1 MLYYL
6 SDYTEGA
13 HPRILERLQ
22 ETNLI
27 SQPGYGEDRFCASAR
42 EKIRA
47 ACEKPEADVYFLV
60 GGTQCN
66 AVTIASLLRRWEGVI
81 AADTGHTGGTQTNA
95 IVISSL
101 LRSFEGVVAAETG
114 HVAVHEAGAIELGGH
129 KVLTLPSHEGKIN
142 ANELRTYLG
151 RFFSDPTWQHMV
163 RPGMVYISHPT
174 EPGTLYSKAEL
185 EALHAVCGDYG
196 LRLFVDGARL
206 GYGLMSPEC
215 DMSLPELCDRCD
227 VFYIG
232 GTKVGAL
239 CGEALVFPKG
249 DMPRHFAT
257 MVKQQGAMLAKGRLL
272 GVQFDTLFTDGLYF
286 EISRHAIG
294 LAMKLKAAFREKGY
308 PLFADSPTNQQFPI
322 LTKEQEE
329 KLRRYAA
336 FETWEPLPD
345 GRSAVRFVTSWAT
358 REEDVDALIALL

>member
-81 AADTGHTGGTQTNA
+81 AADTGHIN
-95 IVISSL
+95 
-101 LRSFEGVVAAETG
+101 
-114 HVAVHEAGAIELGGH
+114 VHEAGAVEFTGH
-129 KVLTLPSHEGKIN
+129 KVIALPQQGGKLSADTLRGYCAAFY
-142 ANELRTYLG
+142 ANETH
-151 RFFSDPTWQHMV
+151 DHMPF
-163 RPGMVYISHPT
+163 PGMVYISQPT
-174 EPGTLYSKAEL
+174 ELGTLYSKAEL

-308 PLFADSPTNQQFPI
+308 PLFADSPTNLQFPI

-358 REEDVDALIALL
+358 REEDVDALIAVL

>member
-81 AADTGHTGGTQTNA
+81 AADTGHIN
-95 IVISSL
+95 
-101 LRSFEGVVAAETG
+101 
-114 HVAVHEAGAIELGGH
+114 VHEAGAVEFTGH
-129 KVLTLPSHEGKIN
+129 KVIALPQQGGKLSADTLRGYCAAFY
-142 ANELRTYLG
+142 ANETH
-151 RFFSDPTWQHMV
+151 DHMPF
-163 RPGMVYISHPT
+163 PGMVYISQPT
-174 EPGTLYSKAEL
+174 ELGTLYSKAEL

-272 GVQFDTLFTDGLYF
+272 GVQFETLFTDGLYF

-294 LAMKLKAAFREKGY
+294 LAMKLKAAFLEKGY

-358 REEDVDALIALL
+358 REEDVDALIAVL

>member
-81 AADTGHTGGTQTNA
+81 AADTGHIN
-95 IVISSL
+95 
-101 LRSFEGVVAAETG
+101 
-114 HVAVHEAGAIELGGH
+114 VHEAGAVEFTGH
-129 KVLTLPSHEGKIN
+129 KVIALPQQGGKLSADTLRGYCAAFY
-142 ANELRTYLG
+142 ANETH
-151 RFFSDPTWQHMV
+151 DHMPF
-163 RPGMVYISHPT
+163 PGMVYISQPT
-174 EPGTLYSKAEL
+174 ELGTLYSKAEL

-286 EISRHAIG
+286 EISRHAIR

-322 LTKEQEE
+322 LTAEQLAR
-329 KLRRYAA
+329 LRQHAA
-336 FETWEPLPD
+336 FETWAPLPD
-345 GRSAVRFVTSWAT
+345 GRTAVRFVTSWAT
-358 REEDVDALIALL
+358 REEDVDALIAVL

>member
-81 AADTGHTGGTQTNA
+81 AADTGHIN
-95 IVISSL
+95 
-101 LRSFEGVVAAETG
+101 
-114 HVAVHEAGAIELGGH
+114 VHEAGAVEFTGH
-129 KVLTLPSHEGKIN
+129 KVIALPQQGGKLSADTLRGYCAAFY
-142 ANELRTYLG
+142 ANETH
-151 RFFSDPTWQHMV
+151 DHMPF
-163 RPGMVYISHPT
+163 PGMVYISQPT
-174 EPGTLYSKAEL
+174 ELGTLYSKAEL
-185 EALHAVCGDYG
+185 EALHAVCGEYG

-206 GYGLMSPEC
+206 GYGLMSPDC
-215 DMSLPELCDRCD
+215 DMTLPELCELCD

-249 DMPRHFAT
+249 DMPKHMAT
-257 MVKQQGAMLAKGRLL
+257 LVKQQGAMLAKGRLL
-272 GVQFDTLFTDGLYF
+272 GVQFDTLFTDDLYF
-286 EISRHAIG
+286 KISRHAIE
-294 LAMKLKAAFREKGY
+294 LAMKLKAAFVEKGY

-329 KLRRYAA
+329 KLRQYAA
-336 FETWEPLPD
+336 FETWETLPD
-345 GRSAVRFVTSWAT
+345 GRKAVRFVTSWAT
-358 REEDVDALIALL
+358 REEDVDALIAVL

>member
-81 AADTGHTGGTQTNA
+81 AADTGHIN
-95 IVISSL
+95 
-101 LRSFEGVVAAETG
+101 
-114 HVAVHEAGAIELGGH
+114 VHEAGAVEFTGH
-129 KVLTLPSHEGKIN
+129 KVIALPQQGGKLSADTLRGYCAAFY
-142 ANELRTYLG
+142 ANETH
-151 RFFSDPTWQHMV
+151 DHMPF
-163 RPGMVYISHPT
+163 PGMVYISQPT
-174 EPGTLYSKAEL
+174 ELGTLYSKAEL

>member
-27 SQPGYGEDRFCASAR
+27 SQPGYGEDRFCAAAR

-47 ACEKPEADVYFLV
+47 ACRKPEADVYFLV

-66 AVTIASLLRRWEGVI
+66 AVTIASLLQRWEAVI
-81 AADTGHTGGTQTNA
+81 AADTGHIN
-95 IVISSL
+95 
-101 LRSFEGVVAAETG
+101 
-114 HVAVHEAGAIELGGH
+114 VHEAGAIEFTGH
-129 KVLTLPSHEGKIN
+129 KVIPLAQQGGKLSADTVRGYCAAFY
-142 ANELRTYLG
+142 ANETH
-151 RFFSDPTWQHMV
+151 DHMPF
-163 RPGMVYISHPT
+163 PGMVYISQPT
-174 EPGTLYSKAEL
+174 ELGTLYSKAEL
-185 EALHAVCGDYG
+185 AALHAVCGEYG

-206 GYGLMSPEC
+206 GYGLMSPDC
-215 DMSLPELCDRCD
+215 DLSLPELCELCD

-239 CGEALVFPKG
+239 CGEALVFPRG
-249 DMPRHFAT
+249 DMPKHMAT

-272 GVQFDTLFTDGLYF
+272 GVQFDTLFTDDLYF
-286 EISRHAIG
+286 EISRHAID
-294 LAMKLKAAFREKGY
+294 LAMKLKAAFLEKGY

-322 LTKEQEE
+322 LTEAQEE
-329 KLRRYAA
+329 KLRQYAA

-345 GRSAVRFVTSWAT
+345 GRKAVRFVTSWAT
-358 REEDVDALIALL
+358 REEDVDALIAVL

>member
-81 AADTGHTGGTQTNA
+81 AADTGHIN
-95 IVISSL
+95 
-101 LRSFEGVVAAETG
+101 
-114 HVAVHEAGAIELGGH
+114 VHEAGAIEFTGH
-129 KVLTLPSHEGKIN
+129 KVIALPQQGGKLSADTLRGYCAAFY
-142 ANELRTYLG
+142 ANETR
-151 RFFSDPTWQHMV
+151 DHMPF
-163 RPGMVYISHPT
+163 PGMVYISQPT
-174 EPGTLYSKAEL
+174 ELGTLYSKAEL

>member
-81 AADTGHTGGTQTNA
+81 AADTGHIN
-95 IVISSL
+95 
-101 LRSFEGVVAAETG
+101 
-114 HVAVHEAGAIELGGH
+114 VHEAGAVEFTGH
-129 KVLTLPSHEGKIN
+129 KVIALPQQGGKLSADTLRGYCAAFY
-142 ANELRTYLG
+142 ANETH
-151 RFFSDPTWQHMV
+151 DHMPF
-163 RPGMVYISHPT
+163 PGMVYISQPT
-174 EPGTLYSKAEL
+174 ELGTLYSKEEL

-308 PLFADSPTNQQFPI
+308 PLFADSPINLQFPI

-358 REEDVDALIALL
+358 REEDVDALIAVL

>member
-13 HPRILERLQ
+13 HPRILEKLQ

-27 SQPGYGEDRFCASAR
+27 SQPGYGEDVFCASAR

-47 ACEKPEADVYFLV
+47 ACQKPEADVYFLA

-66 AVTIASLLRRWEGVI
+66 AVAISSLLQRWEAVI
-81 AADTGHTGGTQTNA
+81 AADTGHIN
-95 IVISSL
+95 
-101 LRSFEGVVAAETG
+101 
-114 HVAVHEAGAIELGGH
+114 VHEAGAVEFTGH
-129 KVLTLPSHEGKIN
+129 KVIALPGRDGRLSAETVRDYC
-142 ANELRTYLG
+142 A
-151 RFFSDPTWQHMV
+151 RFFADETHEAMPF
-163 RPGMVYISHPT
+163 PGMVYISQPT
-174 EPGTLYSKAEL
+174 ELGTLYSKAEL
-185 EALHAVCGDYG
+185 QALHAVCGEYG

-206 GYGLMSPEC
+206 GYGLMSPAC
-215 DMSLPELCDRCD
+215 DLSLPQLCDLCD

-249 DMPRHFAT
+249 DMPRHMAT
-257 MVKQQGAMLAKGRLL
+257 LVKQQGAMLAKGRLL
-272 GVQFDTLFTDGLYF
+272 GIQFDVLFTDGLYF
-286 EISRHAIG
+286 EIGRRAVA
-294 LAMKLKAAFREKGY
+294 LAMKLKAAFAEKGY

-322 LTKEQEE
+322 LTREQEE
-329 KLRRYAA
+329 RLRQHAA
-336 FETWEPLPD
+336 FETWAPLPG
-345 GRSAVRFVTSWAT
+345 GRVAVRFVTSWAT

>member
-66 AVTIASLLRRWEGVI
+66 AVTIASLLQRWEGVI
-81 AADTGHTGGTQTNA
+81 AADTGHIN
-95 IVISSL
+95 
-101 LRSFEGVVAAETG
+101 
-114 HVAVHEAGAIELGGH
+114 VHEAGAIEFTGH
-129 KVLTLPSHEGKIN
+129 KVIALPQQGGKLSADTLRGYCAAFY
-142 ANELRTYLG
+142 ANETR
-151 RFFSDPTWQHMV
+151 DHMPF
-163 RPGMVYISHPT
+163 PGMVYISQPT
-174 EPGTLYSKAEL
+174 ELGTLYSKAEL

>member
-81 AADTGHTGGTQTNA
+81 AADTGHIN
-95 IVISSL
+95 
-101 LRSFEGVVAAETG
+101 
-114 HVAVHEAGAIELGGH
+114 VHEAGAVEFTGH
-129 KVLTLPSHEGKIN
+129 KVIALPQQGGKLSADTLRGYCAAFY
-142 ANELRTYLG
+142 ANETH
-151 RFFSDPTWQHMV
+151 DHMPF
-163 RPGMVYISHPT
+163 PGMVYISQPT
-174 EPGTLYSKAEL
+174 ELGTLYSKAEL

-358 REEDVDALIALL
+358 REEDVDALIPLL

>member
-81 AADTGHTGGTQTNA
+81 AADTGHIN
-95 IVISSL
+95 
-101 LRSFEGVVAAETG
+101 
-114 HVAVHEAGAIELGGH
+114 VHEAGSVEFTGH
-129 KVLTLPSHEGKIN
+129 KVIALPQQGGKLSADTLRGYCAAFY
-142 ANELRTYLG
+142 ANETR
-151 RFFSDPTWQHMV
+151 DHMPF
-163 RPGMVYISHPT
+163 PGMVYISQPT
-174 EPGTLYSKAEL
+174 ELGTLYSKAEL

>member
-27 SQPGYGEDRFCASAR
+27 SQPGYGEDRFCAAAR

-47 ACEKPEADVYFLV
+47 TCEKPAADVYFLV

-66 AVTIASLLRRWEGVI
+66 AVTIASLLQRWEGVI
-81 AADTGHTGGTQTNA
+81 AADTGHIN
-95 IVISSL
+95 
-101 LRSFEGVVAAETG
+101 
-114 HVAVHEAGAIELGGH
+114 VHEAGAIEFTGH
-129 KVLTLPSHEGKIN
+129 KVIALPQQGGKLSADTVRDYCAAFY
-142 ANELRTYLG
+142 ANETH
-151 RFFSDPTWQHMV
+151 DHMPF
-163 RPGMVYISHPT
+163 PGMVYISQPT
-174 EPGTLYSKAEL
+174 ELGTLYSKEEL

-286 EISRHAIG
+286 EISRHAIR
-294 LAMKLKAAFREKGY
+294 LAMKLKAAFLEKGY

-322 LTKEQEE
+322 LTEAQEA
-329 KLRRYAA
+329 KLRQYAA

-358 REEDVDALIALL
+358 REEDVDALIAVL

>member
-81 AADTGHTGGTQTNA
+81 AADTGHIN
-95 IVISSL
+95 
-101 LRSFEGVVAAETG
+101 
-114 HVAVHEAGAIELGGH
+114 VHEAGAVEFTGH
-129 KVLTLPSHEGKIN
+129 KVIALPQQGGKLSADTLRGYCAAFY
-142 ANELRTYLG
+142 ANETH
-151 RFFSDPTWQHMV
+151 DHMPF
-163 RPGMVYISHPT
+163 PGMVYISQPT
-174 EPGTLYSKAEL
+174 ELGTLYSKAEL

-358 REEDVDALIALL
+358 REEDVDALIAVL

>member
-22 ETNLI
+22 ESNLV
-27 SQPGYGEDRFCASAR
+27 SQPGYGEDCFCAAAR

-47 ACEKPEADVYFLV
+47 ACRKPEADVCFLV

-66 AVTIASLLRRWEGVI
+66 AVTIASLLQRWEAVI
-81 AADTGHTGGTQTNA
+81 AADTGHIN
-95 IVISSL
+95 
-101 LRSFEGVVAAETG
+101 
-114 HVAVHEAGAIELGGH
+114 VHEAGAVEFTGH
-129 KVLTLPSHEGKIN
+129 KVIALPQQGGKLSADTVRDYCAAFY
-142 ANELRTYLG
+142 ANETR
-151 RFFSDPTWQHMV
+151 DHMPF
-163 RPGMVYISHPT
+163 PGMVYISQPT
-174 EPGTLYSKAEL
+174 ELGTLYSKAEL

-206 GYGLMSPEC
+206 GYGLMSPDC
-215 DMSLPELCDRCD
+215 DMTLPELCELCD

-249 DMPRHFAT
+249 DMPKHMAT
-257 MVKQQGAMLAKGRLL
+257 LVKQQGAMLAKGRLL
-272 GVQFDTLFTDGLYF
+272 GVQFDTLFTDDLYF
-286 EISRHAIG
+286 KISRHAIE
-294 LAMKLKAAFREKGY
+294 LAMKLKAAFLEKGY

-329 KLRRYAA
+329 KLRQYAA

-345 GRSAVRFVTSWAT
+345 GRKAVRFVTSWAT
-358 REEDVDALIALL
+358 REEDVDALIAVL